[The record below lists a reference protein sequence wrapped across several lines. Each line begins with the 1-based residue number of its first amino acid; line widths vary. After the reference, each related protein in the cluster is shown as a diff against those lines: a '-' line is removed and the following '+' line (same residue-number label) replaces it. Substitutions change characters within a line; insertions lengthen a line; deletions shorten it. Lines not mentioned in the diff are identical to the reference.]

1 MGKLDEF
8 DRKILRF
15 LQRDADISVED
26 LGEKVGLSRNACWRR
41 VRRLHDDGVITRT
54 VALVDPNAV
63 NLCLAAFV
71 TIRAG
76 RHDAEWLARF
86 HKAVQDIPE
95 IVGVYRTSGDI
106 DYVLY
111 ARIPDMAA
119 YDAVYQRLISRIDL
133 TDVSASFVMEEIKH
147 TTELPVPSV

>member
-1 MGKLDEF
+1 MGKLDDF
-8 DRKILRF
+8 DRKILRL

-41 VRRLHDDGVITRT
+41 VRRLREDGVITRT
-54 VALVDPNAV
+54 VALVDPDA
-63 NLCLAAFV
+63 LDLRLASFIM
-71 TIRAG
+71 IRAG

-86 HKAVQDIPE
+86 HRAVQDIPE

-119 YDAVYQRLISRIDL
+119 YDAVYQRLISKIDL

-147 TTELPVPSV
+147 TTELPVPPA